1 MNLLWD
7 MVIDGAAV
15 VQAAL
20 ARYSIS
26 LFGLTSFWSLS
37 LKALGRKNQ
46 EQGTHW
52 PEQSFFC
59 LGKSQYDPRGIARQM
74 LRRTENSGVVRANKQ
89 AIAAA
94 HL

>member
-37 LKALGRKNQ
+37 LKALGGRIKNRVRTGRSKASSALARASMIHEESQ
-46 EQGTHW
+46 DKCFDEQ
-52 PEQSFFC
+52 
-59 LGKSQYDPRGIARQM
+59 
-74 LRRTENSGVVRANKQ
+74 RTPG
-89 AIAAA
+89 
-94 HL
+94 L